1 MTAEQIGRGRTSDVY
16 AFGED
21 RAVKLYPA
29 GEDRDEVE
37 QEAKAA
43 ALVHGL
49 GVPSVRCD
57 GLTEVDGRLG
67 IIFERLDGISFNE
80 VAERDLRKFGQV
92 CRDLADCHARMHA
105 AHTTELPDVREL
117 AIGLLAAAPLTEL
130 GQAERE
136 ALTAHLRSLPDG
148 DSVLHL
154 DYHPQNVF
162 QHRDGWAII
171 DWHSACRGAAA
182 ADVAMSAVLM
192 SEVELFPGTPPLK
205 LVLYELVRRV
215 MRRLYLARYFATTEL
230 TAAQVNQWLTC
241 ARVLRL
247 GLLNIDSERTR
258 LLGKVR
264 AALEVAKA

>member
-1 MTAEQIGRGRTSDVY
+1 MTTEQIGRGRTSDVY
-16 AFGED
+16 TYGDD

-29 GEDRDEVE
+29 SEGRAGIE

-43 ALVHGL
+43 TLIHEL

-57 GLTEVDGRLG
+57 GLTEVGGLLG
-67 IIFERLDGISFNE
+67 IIFERLDGVSFNE
-80 VAERDLRKFGQV
+80 VAEKDLRKFGQV

-105 AHTTELPDVREL
+105 AHTTELPDIREL
-117 AIGLLAAAPLTEL
+117 ALGLLDAAPLDQL
-130 GQAERE
+130 SQVERT
-136 ALTAHLRSLPDG
+136 ALADHLKSLPEG

-162 QHRDGWAII
+162 HHRDGWAII
-171 DWHSACRGAAA
+171 DWHSACRGPAA
-182 ADVAMSAVLM
+182 ADVAMSALLM

-205 LVLYELVRRV
+205 LLLYQIVRGL

-230 TAAQVNQWLTC
+230 TAAEVDAWMTC

-247 GLLNIDSERTR
+247 GLLNIESERAR
-258 LLGKVR
+258 LLRRVQ
-264 AALEVAKA
+264 AALKVAAA